1 MAIQITALQDKL
13 QYTLLTSLK
22 QHIMKNLFLTIVAL
36 FLMSSSNAQ
45 VINFSCPNLKYF
57 LLNANPNVPFAGTG
71 WAQVNNPYNSKG
83 VWSTANVKI
92 DTNNNGEIEV
102 SEAQQITSLVIG
114 TQGLTSLVGLE
125 HFVNL
130 KILNI
135 SGNPA
140 ITTFN
145 LPTLSQLEVLFC
157 FNTGITSLNLAP
169 YPLLN
174 DLYVMNNGMT
184 SIDLSANPQMRLFQ
198 CRDNQLTSLD
208 LSNNP
213 NMIYLYMKNN
223 NISTLNIKNGAVQ
236 QFTGNVYML
245 PDAWANNPLSAICLD
260 GNELQNVQAHL
271 TSNNY
276 NLNNIVFNITATCTL
291 NTSGYGISTV
301 RVSPNP
307 SSGIFEITMPEM
319 SSGTIKVYSVLGSLV
334 QQFEFVNQDKFLA
347 DLSAFQ
353 KGVYIMN
360 ITNQKQQTYIQK
372 VVLK

>member
-1 MAIQITALQDKL
+1 
-13 QYTLLTSLK
+13 
-22 QHIMKNLFLTIVAL
+22 MKNLYITIVTL

-45 VINFSCPNLKYF
+45 VINFSCPNLKNI
-57 LLNANPNVPFAGTG
+57 LLSANPNVPYAGIG
-71 WAQVNNPYNSKG
+71 WSQVNNPYNSTG
-83 VWSTANVKI
+83 FWSTSNVTI

-102 SEAQQITSLVIG
+102 SEAQLITSLWIG
-114 TQGLTSLVGLE
+114 TQGLTNLIGLE

-135 SGNPA
+135 IGNSS
-140 ITTFN
+140 IVSFN
-145 LPTLSQLEVLFC
+145 LPTLTQLEVLFC

-184 SIDLSANPQMRLFQ
+184 SIDLSANPQMRLLQ

-213 NMIYLYMKNN
+213 NMIYLVIKNN

-276 NLNNIVFNITATCTL
+276 NLNNIVFDTTATCSL
-291 NTSGYGISTV
+291 NTSGFGISTV

-307 SSGIFEITMPEM
+307 SSGIFEITMPEIA
-319 SSGTIKVYSVLGSLV
+319 SGTIKVYSVLGSLV
-334 QQFEFVNQDKFLA
+334 QQFEFKNQNKFVA
-347 DLSAFQ
+347 DLSALQ